1 MRKVSVGPLDRRTMR
16 IYGAMSVNVNASRW
30 VTCSAGAIVKKSL
43 SLFRERSFTC
53 TKEKISAIH
62 RKQTGRG
69 QTLSLVAVFGSITLR
84 MSRVS
89 WVREVPTWPCLI
101 TKDFGVLSEDDAEG
115 CVPFR

>member
-1 MRKVSVGPLDRRTMR
+1 MGDVQRGCHSQKVLELVPGAFLHLHERKNISH
-16 IYGAMSVNVNASRW
+16 SS
-30 VTCSAGAIVKKSL
+30 KKQ
-43 SLFRERSFTC
+43 
-53 TKEKISAIH
+53 I
-62 RKQTGRG
+62 GRG